1 MDGCPQRLVF
11 LVFILD
17 RIPPNF
23 PGYHGFASIVTPGL
37 WTPRRGVPSY
47 PCGSKSDP
55 TGSER
60 REPLRFVAL
69 KGLAQHPHRPDHHAL
84 RRHGVRHRRHDA
96 RHVRGPVDGDR
107 RVVRVRVLGV
117 ARPSKHP

>member
-1 MDGCPQRLVF
+1 MHSTDLHPL
-11 LVFILD
+11 
-17 RIPPNF
+17 
-23 PGYHGFASIVTPGL
+23 PGL

-69 KGLAQHPHRPDHHAL
+69 KGLAQGWRSTLTGLIITPS
-84 RRHGVRHRRHDA
+84 DA
-96 RHVRGPVDGDR
+96 MAFVTDATMPGTSVGPSMVIA
-107 RVVRVRVLGV
+107 V
-117 ARPSKHP
+117 